1 MPLNKLPYPTL
12 DALIKKN
19 IVHDEDLKTLQ
30 TIRLLSTVKKRGCL
44 RKEELIAVCYWKSP
58 RAIRL
63 VESNHASLLRRVSK
77 RAWSVGLGLAVNFI
91 TSRGIYKD

>member
-30 TIRLLSTVKKRGCL
+30 AIRLLSTVKKRGWL
-44 RKEELIAVCYWKSP
+44 RKEELIAVCYWKAP

-63 VESNHASLLRRVSK
+63 VESNHPLTVKRITQSAFTTKSEEDRMYFLLQ
-77 RAWSVGLGLAVNFI
+77 L
-91 TSRGIYKD
+91 